1 MSNKSKK
8 YDRYLVLKLSI
19 VVFDSKFTMVDEVP
33 ALERNQTSDSSF
45 FTNDLFWCSF
55 MLSK

>member
-45 FTNDLFWCSF
+45 FTNDLF
-55 MLSK
+55 